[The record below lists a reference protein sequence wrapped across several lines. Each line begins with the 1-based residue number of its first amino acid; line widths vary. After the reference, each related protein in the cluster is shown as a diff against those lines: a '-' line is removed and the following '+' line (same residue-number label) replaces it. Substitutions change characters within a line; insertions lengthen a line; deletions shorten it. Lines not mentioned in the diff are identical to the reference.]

1 MKRIACIV
9 LPTYNEAENLR
20 VLLPRIFAQQEWIPS
35 YELHVLVV
43 EDNSPDGSG
52 QVVENCR
59 TRFPFLHIIRGEK
72 KGLGEAYKRGIR
84 HAMTLLNPEL
94 VITMDADLQ
103 HDPSLLPHMIGA
115 SDQGYS
121 VVIGS
126 RYVDGAQVLSFSG
139 WRVLLSHTGNSLVRW
154 AGGLKIQD
162 CTSGYRTIRSDLL
175 LTCDLEYLST
185 RGYSFLSALLC
196 QLVWN
201 GARVI
206 EIPITFGVRGH
217 GKSKLSVRDQAEF
230 LGRVMRIFLLRKRYR
245 GAVVNP
251 SMRSGTA
258 EMILNITPD
267 LQSDSVENK
276 KSQ

>member
-1 MKRIACIV
+1 MKPIACIV

-20 VLLPRIFAQQEWIPS
+20 VLLPRVFAQQEWIS
-35 YELHVLVV
+35 SHELHVLVV
-43 EDNSPDGSG
+43 DDNSPDGSG
-52 QVVENCR
+52 QVVENFR
-59 TRFPFLHIIRGEK
+59 SRFPFLHIMRGRK

-84 HAMTLLNPEL
+84 HAMKLLNPEL
-94 VITMDADLQ
+94 VLTMDADLQ
-103 HDPSLLPHMIGA
+103 HDPSLLSHMIEA
-115 SDQGYS
+115 CSQGYS
-121 VVIGS
+121 LVIGS

-162 CTSGYRTIRSDLL
+162 CTSGYRAIRSDLL
-175 LTCDLEYLST
+175 LTCDLEHLST

-201 GARVI
+201 GARVL

-230 LGRVMRIFLLRKRYR
+230 LGRVARIFFLRKRYR
-245 GAVVNP
+245 GALVNP
-251 SMRSGTA
+251 AMSTETG
-258 EMILNITPD
+258 EVILNITPN
-267 LQSDSVENK
+267 LQSNSAGEK
-276 KSQ
+276 KPQ